1 MERVALT
8 PEQTRATVH
17 GDASDPRAH
26 AACRRL
32 LDRGALSADSPAIE
46 PAAEGSHWRAA
57 ERQLGGPN
65 VHPVRSR

>member
-17 GDASDPRAH
+17 GDASDPAH
-26 AACRRL
+26 TRL
-32 LDRGALSADSPAIE
+32 
-46 PAAEGSHWRAA
+46 AESYLTGVLFRQILQPSS
-57 ERQLGGPN
+57 RQLKARTGGQPNGSWGGPN